1 VAAPARDREVS
12 YQSRSGR
19 GSVFVAGRTA
29 SQEANMKIRS
39 LIFLSALPLILL
51 GTTASLRAQQ
61 QEPIPVARRV
71 IIFVWDGLR
80 ADDLTQEIAPNYF
93 ALARSGVVFADH
105 HAVYPTFT
113 MMNSASIATGTYPG
127 VHGFYGNV
135 VYAPSAKGRNAK
147 GADIDFAAPAFIED
161 FGVVEAVRD
170 AYQGRLTLVPT
181 MVQAAQTKG
190 LTTAAIG
197 KFGAAFIQDYKR
209 GGIILDED
217 AAMPLGFAKE
227 LQGAGYALPRNS
239 INAYEA
245 GALTLANDNGDPT
258 ASVPIQRLR
267 DGQTG
272 NPLDCSGALSRR
284 GFAYLT
290 DVFVNFVLPN
300 KKPDLTIFWSKE
312 PDATN
317 HAYGPGTCNSID
329 ATKMNDEILGRVVEK
344 LRQLGWEASTDIII
358 TQDHNHS
365 TVSGDVAYFPLR
377 AIVDRSIGA
386 LNRDGYSVSGFVR
399 TAELL
404 TRDGLKAFDGAA
416 CRDIPILSG
425 IMADGTHLHS
435 RKDDELGH
443 VCGRPQKYTS
453 SSYAVPKS
461 IPTGAVVVAANAGSD
476 YLFLPD
482 ANIETVKA
490 AVVSLQSRPQ
500 FGAIFVS
507 DKYGEIAGTLPM
519 SLIKTENSGNG
530 RAPDIIVSFSY
541 DENVTVAG
549 KSGVSY
555 ASSINRR
562 GDHGSFSPTDTHISL
577 MASGPGFKSSLS
589 NTLPTS
595 NVDIAPTVARILHL
609 IMPAVDGR
617 VLEEALRGGPPV
629 SEYAVVNKTHRSTTK
644 TALTMKLPTDLDG
657 RGIDPNLSSYAAEL
671 KTKILTRGAA
681 SYTYFDQAKA
691 VRK

>member
-1 VAAPARDREVS
+1 MRAR
-12 YQSRSGR
+12 
-19 GSVFVAGRTA
+19 
-29 SQEANMKIRS
+29 
-39 LIFLSALPLILL
+39 LLLFLSALSLALV
-51 GTTASLRAQQ
+51 GTTADLRAQPQ
-61 QEPIPVARRV
+61 DTGKAARRV

-80 ADDLTQEIAPNYF
+80 ADDLTPEIAPNYF
-93 ALARSGVVFADH
+93 SLGRSGVVFADH

-113 MMNSASIATGTYPG
+113 MMNSASIATGVYPG
-127 VHGFYGNV
+127 AHGFYGNV
-135 VYAPSAKGRNAK
+135 VYTPSAKGRNAK
-147 GADIDFAAPAFIED
+147 GSEVDFSAPAFIED

-170 AYQGRLTLVPT
+170 AYQGSLTLVPT
-181 MVQAAQTKG
+181 MLQAAQARG
-190 LTTAAIG
+190 LTTAAVG

-217 AAMPLGFAKE
+217 AALPLGFAKE
-227 LQGAGYALPRNS
+227 LQQAGYTLPRNS
-239 INAYEA
+239 LTAYET
-245 GALTLANDNGDPT
+245 GALTLASDNGDPT
-258 ASVPIQRLR
+258 APNPIQRLK

-290 DVFVNFVLPN
+290 DVFVDYILPN
-300 KKPDLTIFWSKE
+300 KRPHLTIFWSKE

-344 LRQLGWEASTDIII
+344 LRQLGWETSTDIII

-365 TVSGDVAYFPLR
+365 TVSGDIAYFPLR
-377 AIVDRSIGA
+377 AIVDRGIGA
-386 LNRDGYSVSGFVR
+386 VSRNGYSVSGFVR

-416 CRDIPILSG
+416 CRDVPVLSG
-425 IMADGTHLHS
+425 IMADGEHLHS
-435 RKDDELGH
+435 RKDDEMGH
-443 VCGRPQKYTS
+443 ICGRAQKYTS
-453 SSYAVPKS
+453 TSYAVPKPLSPGS
-461 IPTGAVVVAANAGSD
+461 IVVAANAGSD
-476 YLFLPD
+476 YLFVPD
-482 ANIETVKA
+482 GNIETVKA

-507 DKYGEIAGTLPM
+507 DKYGDVSGTLPM
-519 SLIKTENSGNG
+519 SLIKTENSGIG

-541 DENVTVAG
+541 DENVAVAG

-577 MASGPGFKSSLS
+577 MASGPDFKSGLS
-589 NTLPTS
+589 DMLPTS
-595 NVDIAPTVARILHL
+595 NVDIAPTVARILQFN
-609 IMPAVDGR
+609 MPAAQGR
-617 VLEEALRGGPPV
+617 VLEEALQDGPPL
-629 SEYAVVNKTHRSTTK
+629 SEYAVLNKTHLSSTK
-644 TALTMKLPTDLDG
+644 TGLTVKLPTDLDG
-657 RGIDPNLSSYAAEL
+657 RGIDPNLSRYAVEL
-671 KTKILTRGAA
+671 KLKILTRGTA

-691 VRK
+691 VRE

>member
-1 VAAPARDREVS
+1 MT
-12 YQSRSGR
+12 
-19 GSVFVAGRTA
+19 AGL
-29 SQEANMKIRS
+29 Q
-39 LIFLSALPLILL
+39 
-51 GTTASLRAQQ
+51 AQQ
-61 QEPIPVARRV
+61 QETGPARRV

-80 ADDLTQEIAPNYF
+80 ADDLTPEIAPNYF

-113 MMNSASIATGTYPG
+113 MMNSASIATGSYPG

-147 GADIDFAAPAFIED
+147 GADIDFSAPAFIED

-170 AYQGRLTLVPT
+170 AYRGRLTLAPT
-181 MVQAAQTKG
+181 MLQAAQGKG
-190 LTTAAIG
+190 LTTVAIG

-227 LQGAGYALPRNS
+227 LQQAGYPLSRNS
-239 INAYEA
+239 GNAYEA

-258 ASVPIQRLR
+258 APIPIKRLK
-267 DGQTG
+267 DGQTA
-272 NPLDCSGALSRR
+272 NPLDCSGALSRP

-290 DVFVNFVLPN
+290 DVFVNYILPH

-329 ATKMNDEILGRVVEK
+329 ATTMNDEILGRVVEK
-344 LRQLGWEASTDIII
+344 LRQLGWNESTDIII

-365 TVSGDVAYFPLR
+365 TVSGDVTHFPLR
-377 AIVDRSIGA
+377 AIVDRGVGPH
-386 LNRDGYSVSGFVR
+386 DPHGYSVSGFVR

-404 TRDGLKAFDGAA
+404 TRDGLKAYDGAG

-425 IMADGTHLHS
+425 IMADGTHLYPG
-435 RKDDELGH
+435 KDDQHGS
-443 VCGRPQKYTS
+443 VCERAQKYTS
-453 SSYAVPKS
+453 PNYAVPK
-461 IPTGAVVVAANAGSD
+461 PLPEGVVVVAANAGSD
-476 YLFLPD
+476 YLFVPD
-482 ANIETVKA
+482 GNIETVKA
-490 AVVSLQSRPQ
+490 AVVSMQSRLQ

-507 DKYGEIAGTLPM
+507 DKYGEVAGTLPL
-519 SLIKTENSGNG
+519 SLIKAENSGNG

-541 DENVTVAG
+541 DENVAVAG
-549 KSGVSY
+549 RSGVSY

-577 MASGPGFKSSLS
+577 MASGPDFKSDLY

-595 NVDIAPTVARILHL
+595 NVDIAPTVARILQFG
-609 IMPAVDGR
+609 MPAAQGR
-617 VLEEALRGGPPV
+617 VLDEALLGGPTV
-629 SEYAVVNKTHRSTTK
+629 SEYAVLNKTHRSSTK
-644 TALTMKLPTDLDG
+644 TGMTVKLPTDVDG
-657 RGIDPNLSSYAAEL
+657 RSVDPSLSSYSVEL
-671 KTKILTRGAA
+671 KTKILSRGAA

-691 VRK
+691 VRE

>member
-1 VAAPARDREVS
+1 
-12 YQSRSGR
+12 
-19 GSVFVAGRTA
+19 
-29 SQEANMKIRS
+29 MKIRL
-39 LIFLSALPLILL
+39 LIFLSALPFMLL
-51 GTTASLRAQQ
+51 EMTAGLRAQQ
-61 QEPIPVARRV
+61 QETGPAARRV

-80 ADDLTQEIAPNYF
+80 ADDLTPEIAPNYF

-113 MMNSASIATGTYPG
+113 MMNSASIATGAYPG

-147 GADIDFAAPAFIED
+147 GADIDFSAPAFIED

-170 AYQGRLTLVPT
+170 SYQGRLTLVST
-181 MVQAAQTKG
+181 MLQAAQAKG
-190 LTTAAIG
+190 LTTVAIG

-227 LQGAGYALPRNS
+227 LQQAGYPLPRNS
-239 INAYEA
+239 GNAYEA

-258 ASVPIQRLR
+258 APIPIQRLK

-284 GFAYLT
+284 GLAYLT
-290 DVFVNFVLPN
+290 DVFVNYILPN

-329 ATKMNDEILGRVVEK
+329 ATRMNDEILGRVVEE
-344 LRQLGWEASTDIII
+344 LRQLGWEESTDIII

-365 TVSGDVAYFPLR
+365 TVSGDVAYYPLR
-377 AIVDRSIGA
+377 AIVDRGIGTH
-386 LNRDGYSVSGFVR
+386 DPHGYSVSGFVR
-399 TAELL
+399 TSELL
-404 TRDGLKAFDGAA
+404 TRDGLKAYDGAG

-425 IMADGTHLHS
+425 IIADGTHLYPG
-435 RKDDELGH
+435 KDDQHGH
-443 VCGRPQKYTS
+443 VCGRAQKYTS
-453 SSYAVPKS
+453 PSYVVPKP
-461 IPTGAVVVAANAGSD
+461 IPAGAVVVAANAGSD
-476 YLFLPD
+476 YLFVPD
-482 ANIETVKA
+482 GNIETVKA
-490 AVVSLQSRPQ
+490 AVVSLQSRLQ

-541 DENVTVAG
+541 DENVAVAG
-549 KSGVSY
+549 RSGVSY

-577 MASGPGFKSSLS
+577 MASGPDFQSGLYD
-589 NTLPTS
+589 TLPTS
-595 NVDIAPTVARILHL
+595 NVDIAPTVARILQFR
-609 IMPAVDGR
+609 MPAVQGR
-617 VLEEALRGGPPV
+617 VLEEALQGGPPV
-629 SEYAVVNKTHRSTTK
+629 GEYAVLNKTHRSSTRTG
-644 TALTMKLPTDLDG
+644 LTVKLPTDLDG
-657 RGIDPNLSSYAAEL
+657 RSVDPNLSSYSVEL
-671 KTKILTRGAA
+671 KTKILTRDAA

-691 VRK
+691 VRE